1 MPDARDSYV
10 ILIAKRASGKIA
22 GYYLVAGFSLYEH
35 RLESLCYRLIPYL
48 PLTLTPPARGEGN
61 KRQELL
67 SLLQKTVLS
76 S

>member
-22 GYYLVAGFSLYEH
+22 GHYLVGGFSLYEH

-48 PLTLTPPARGEGN
+48 PLTLTLSRKGRGE
-61 KRQELL
+61 
-67 SLLQKTVLS
+67 
-76 S
+76 